1 MPWVRYSNLDN
12 GERQLAVSGNAS
24 DHTAIRADPMANPR
38 WQSNCKLILKENW
51 VQVEPGKASSLH
63 VKESETHNGP
73 CYQNST
79 CIVRIQELPTTGF
92 EHSIYVERPAPFE
105 LLDQEGS
112 L

>member
-1 MPWVRYSNLDN
+1 MRDNL
-12 GERQLAVSGNAS
+12 QSVVTPQTTQPSGQALWYIQDGS
-24 DHTAIRADPMANPR
+24 
-38 WQSNCKLILKENW
+38 SNCKLILKENW

-92 EHSIYVERPAPFE
+92 EHSIYLERPAPFE